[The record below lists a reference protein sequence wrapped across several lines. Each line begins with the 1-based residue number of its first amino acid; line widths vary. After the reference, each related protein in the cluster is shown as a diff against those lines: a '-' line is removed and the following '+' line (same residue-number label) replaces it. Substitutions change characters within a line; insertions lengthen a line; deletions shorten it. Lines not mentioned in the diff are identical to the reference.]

1 MGSAWDSTRDLILRK
16 FLKSAAYVSIFL
28 LVLLLADTRARA
40 RQLALVLISVV
51 FAEALWGIVGLY
63 PVWSSPGSRATGT
76 YINPNN
82 FAGLLEIGIGLTL
95 GLLIAQFRHPV
106 HVLPLRTRL
115 KSWLHAFDV
124 RNRGLLVYVALV
136 TMIAALVLS
145 ASRGGV
151 ISILLAVIAASALAA
166 LLRDRGAKGTS
177 RIFRIAGSALVVALV
192 AFGAEVLE
200 KRIEAG
206 FFEAEGWMLMRE
218 ASYRMIADYPIFGSG
233 AGSWEFLYPAYRD
246 PETYIPLRTL
256 HAHND
261 HLELLAE
268 QGVIGYL
275 FIASAI
281 VLSLREMI
289 PRKSGGR
296 DPLIEGI
303 LFGSVIAVLSLL
315 IHAWADFNFQIPANA
330 AWFFAVL
337 ALGLVAARRL
347 DEGRYPSAR
356 PGSAREPSP

>member
-1 MGSAWDSTRDLILRK
+1 
-16 FLKSAAYVSIFL
+16 
-28 LVLLLADTRARA
+28 
-40 RQLALVLISVV
+40 
-51 FAEALWGIVGLY
+51 
-63 PVWSSPGSRATGT
+63 
-76 YINPNN
+76 
-82 FAGLLEIGIGLTL
+82 
-95 GLLIAQFRHPV
+95 
-106 HVLPLRTRL
+106 
-115 KSWLHAFDV
+115 
-124 RNRGLLVYVALV
+124 
-136 TMIAALVLS
+136 MIAALVLS

-206 FFEAEGWMLMRE
+206 FFEAEGRMLMRE

-356 PGSAREPSP
+356 PGSKREPVPVRQGTVAEPRIWV